1 MKRIGSGMFRLNRK
15 QNILS
20 VGKTKVT
27 AKAPEAIL
35 SQHEAFCFGQMK
47 CILLLEIAVRNT
59 GISVEKNSTLKNVTS
74 KNCRSKI
81 LVEAKEKPITTKKPK
96 WIEQQQKTTQV
107 SILWLKHVSSIR

>member
-1 MKRIGSGMFRLNRK
+1 MFRLNRK

-59 GISVEKNSTLKNVTS
+59 GISVEKNSTS
-74 KNCRSKI
+74 KMLLRKI
-81 LVEAKEKPITTKKPK
+81 VEAKFLLMPRKS
-96 WIEQQQKTTQV
+96 Q
-107 SILWLKHVSSIR
+107 

>member
-1 MKRIGSGMFRLNRK
+1 MFRLNRK

-47 CILLLEIAVRNT
+47 CILLLETAVRNT

-81 LVEAKEKPITTKKPK
+81 LVEAKEKPITKKSQNGLNSNKKQPK
-96 WIEQQQKTTQV
+96 
-107 SILWLKHVSSIR
+107 SRYFG